1 MGPPSPR
8 PVPSRPHPS
17 PSPLWRPLIPSPRG
31 NVLAE
36 MYGFSAGKNMHVDP
50 HLAPRLM
57 EVQIGF
63 DCEALHLSSTLTRT
77 DVQWVAAGWSYR
89 VRVRARARGA
99 RACSCTRVLNRR
111 IFIYFLNLCT
121 FSLTLNLIITHN

>member
-1 MGPPSPR
+1 MGPAP
-8 PVPSRPHPS
+8 

-50 HLAPRLM
+50 HLAPHLM

-77 DVQWVAAGWSYR
+77 DVQWLALGWSSPR
-89 VRVRARARGA
+89 VRLRAHEQ
-99 RACSCTRVLNRR
+99 ACTLVLVLRQQ
-111 IFIYFLNLCT
+111 FLSTGVFFFL
-121 FSLTLNLIITHN
+121 FFF